1 MAGKGRAHRGYSVE
15 AENCV
20 APRWYNAR
28 MKDVDDY
35 LGRIGYDGSREPT
48 LETLRGMQR
57 AHFLNVPFEN
67 LDIMA
72 GVRIE
77 VDERVNFEKIVGK
90 HRGGYCLELNGTFA
104 RMLRK
109 MGFRVDVLAGRVFA
123 EGHLSPAFSHMT
135 TVVHLEEPW
144 IADVGFG
151 GRLIE
156 PLRLHDSGDQLFGE
170 RRYVLANDG
179 DHWFMTG
186 TEPGNPPVAYT
197 FTLEPREFSQFEPV
211 NEWLQTSPDSRFTL
225 GEVVSLGTEHG
236 RMTLAP
242 GRLIVTEG
250 EAREEREI
258 GSPEERA
265 TILREQFGI
274 AV

>member
-1 MAGKGRAHRGYSVE
+1 
-15 AENCV
+15 
-20 APRWYNAR
+20 
-28 MKDVDDY
+28 
-35 LGRIGYDGSREPT
+35 
-48 LETLRGMQR
+48 
-57 AHFLNVPFEN
+57 
-67 LDIMA
+67 
-72 GVRIE
+72 
-77 VDERVNFEKIVGK
+77 
-90 HRGGYCLELNGTFA
+90 
-104 RMLRK
+104 
-109 MGFRVDVLAGRVFA
+109 
-123 EGHLSPAFSHMT
+123 
-135 TVVHLEEPW
+135 
-144 IADVGFG
+144 
-151 GRLIE
+151 
-156 PLRLHDSGDQLFGE
+156 
-170 RRYVLANDG
+170 NDG

-265 TILREQFGI
+265 TILRERFGI

>member
-1 MAGKGRAHRGYSVE
+1 MDIDA
-15 AENCV
+15 
-20 APRWYNAR
+20 
-28 MKDVDDY
+28 Y
-35 LGRIGYDGSREPT
+35 LARIGYEGSRETT

-77 VDERVNFEKIVGK
+77 VDERVNFDKIVGNG
-90 HRGGYCLELNGTFA
+90 RGGYCLELNGTFA
-104 RMLRK
+104 RVLRK
-109 MGFRVDVLAGRVFA
+109 IGFRADVLAARVMVEGR
-123 EGHLSPAFSHMT
+123 LSPPFSHMT
-135 TVVHLEEPW
+135 TLVHLDEPW

-156 PLRLHDSGDQLFGE
+156 PLRLHETRDQVFGE
-170 RRYVLANDG
+170 RSYVVANDG

-197 FTLEPREFSQFEPV
+197 FTLEPREFSEFEQV
-211 NEWLQTSPDSRFTL
+211 NDWLQTSPDSRFTL

-236 RMTLAP
+236 RLTLAP
-242 GRLIVTEG
+242 GRLIVTNGAE
-250 EAREEREI
+250 REEREI
-258 GSPEERA
+258 GSPAERA
-265 TILREQFGI
+265 
-274 AV
+274 AVLQEHFRIEV